1 MKSEIASKR
10 LEWFLELV
18 PYETAASC
26 ETMDLKFPPEAEE
39 FRIRVRAFLKANLPA
54 DWHGLGALERQDSYL
69 FIEHWRDVLAKNG
82 MIGITWPKEYGGQ
95 GRSKIEQVVLA
106 EEFAKA
112 GVPVYRVPDTTSV
125 KMLGN
130 TLVHWGTEEQKLKY
144 LPRIVS
150 GEDTWVQGYSEPDS
164 GSDLASIKL
173 HAVCDGDEWVI
184 NGQKIWTSC
193 GLQGTGIFL
202 LARTDPDAPKHRG
215 ITFILCPLP
224 HSGVEVRPIR
234 TLTGDD
240 EFCEVFFTNA
250 RVSIKNT
257 LGPINEGWKVA
268 NSLLGLER
276 GEEAA
281 TNPIF
286 FRAELDRIIS
296 LAREVG
302 RINDPVIRDRIAW
315 CHMKV
320 ETMRFL
326 GYRILTQIIHEGKIG
341 PAASISKLYWSE
353 YHQRAADL
361 ALELLGA
368 RAMVREGRKP
378 LKHFRAD
385 EPGAVNSSNSWIDVT
400 LMNARSGTVYA
411 GTSQIQRNIIAE
423 NILGLPKEP

>member
-1 MKSEIASKR
+1 M
-10 LEWFLELV
+10 
-18 PYETAASC
+18 
-26 ETMDLKFPPEAEE
+26 
-39 FRIRVRAFLKANLPA
+39 RAFLKANLPA

-202 LARTDPDAPKHRG
+202 LARTA
-215 ITFILCPLP
+215 IYNICQLP
-224 HSGVEVRPIR
+224 
-234 TLTGDD
+234 
-240 EFCEVFFTNA
+240 N
-250 RVSIKNT
+250 N
-257 LGPINEGWKVA
+257 
-268 NSLLGLER
+268 
-276 GEEAA
+276 
-281 TNPIF
+281 
-286 FRAELDRIIS
+286 
-296 LAREVG
+296 
-302 RINDPVIRDRIAW
+302 
-315 CHMKV
+315 
-320 ETMRFL
+320 
-326 GYRILTQIIHEGKIG
+326 Q
-341 PAASISKLYWSE
+341 
-353 YHQRAADL
+353 
-361 ALELLGA
+361 
-368 RAMVREGRKP
+368 
-378 LKHFRAD
+378 
-385 EPGAVNSSNSWIDVT
+385 
-400 LMNARSGTVYA
+400 
-411 GTSQIQRNIIAE
+411 
-423 NILGLPKEP
+423 